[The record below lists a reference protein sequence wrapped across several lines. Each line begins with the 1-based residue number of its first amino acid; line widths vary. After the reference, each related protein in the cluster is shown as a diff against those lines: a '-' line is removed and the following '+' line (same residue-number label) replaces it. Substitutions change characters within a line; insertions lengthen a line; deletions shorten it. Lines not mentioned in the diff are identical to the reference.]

1 LALKL
6 SASVQTDHRFARL
19 PDRFLDPFLFPLQV
33 CREEPIPSFRCR
45 LSCRNVS
52 SQLSLR
58 DEMRTAQQT
67 LSEFAAHGVCAEAA
81 PAGESDVAVF
91 LASLSSA
98 WKEGEARPTH
108 RKQPKAKHWWRS
120 RVDPFADAWPLIEG
134 WLIAEPSVSANV
146 LMDRLAT
153 MFPEAY
159 ASQAQLRTLQRR
171 VKAWRAERVK
181 ELILGGLRKSADAP
195 AEV

>member
-1 LALKL
+1 AIKEKLK
-6 SASVQTDHRFARL
+6 AQFKG
-19 PDRFLDPFLFPLQV
+19 LDPVRLLQ
-33 CREEPIPSFRCR
+33 
-45 LSCRNVS
+45 
-52 SQLSLR
+52 
-58 DEMRTAQQT
+58 EMRTAQQT
-67 LSEFAAHGVCAEAA
+67 LSDFAAHGVRAEAA

-134 WLIAEPSVSANV
+134 WLIAEPSVPANV
-146 LMDRLAT
+146 LMDRLTA

-181 ELILGGLRKSADAP
+181 ELILGGRRKSADAP

>member
-1 LALKL
+1 
-6 SASVQTDHRFARL
+6 VRL
-19 PDRFLDPFLFPLQV
+19 LHD
-33 CREEPIPSFRCR
+33 I
-45 LSCRNVS
+45 
-52 SQLSLR
+52 
-58 DEMRTAQQT
+58 RTAQQT
-67 LSEFAAHGVCAEAA
+67 LSELAAHGVRAEAA

-98 WKEGEARPTH
+98 WKEGEARPTR

-134 WLIAEPSVSANV
+134 WLNAEPSVPANV
-146 LMDRLAT
+146 LMDRLAA

-171 VKAWRAERVK
+171 VKAWRSERVK

-195 AEV
+195 AEM